1 MHIRHLTIAC
11 LFAMGAVPALAQSN
25 VGDLLDKGAK
35 KLTKDDYMSLAPFRL
50 KYVWP
55 QGGGEGD
62 LVYVADG
69 TLSGSEYHYSSRSE
83 SPATGTWSADDAG
96 KWCMK
101 KHMPVWNSRTD
112 MCWYTWKLGEDY
124 WGSATDSDRSG
135 RVVKIRSF
143 GKQP

>member
-1 MHIRHLTIAC
+1 MHIRHAVTAC
-11 LFAMGAVPALAQSN
+11 LLAAAAAPGLAQSN

-35 KLTKDDYMSLAPFRL
+35 KLVKDDYLALAPFRL

-83 SPATGTWSADDAG
+83 SPATGTWSADETG

-101 KHMPVWNSRTD
+101 KHMSVWNSRTD
-112 MCWYTWKLGEDY
+112 MCWYTWKLGDDY
-124 WGSATDSDRSG
+124 WGSATDSDRGG
-135 RVVKIRSF
+135 RIMKIRSF
-143 GKQP
+143 AKQP